1 MLLTPGLRKLALAAH
16 LTASVGWIGAVAAFL
31 ALAVVGVGS
40 ADDHT
45 VRSAYCALD
54 LLVRFAIVPLS
65 LLALLS
71 GLGSALGT
79 RWGLFRHYWVLIK
92 LALTLVAIAVL
103 LVQVEPIRVLALA
116 AADLSSSMA
125 DLLEPQR
132 PLIHAAGGLVVLVVV
147 QLLGVFKPPGLTRYG
162 WKKEHAHAHAPHPQ

>member
-116 AADLSSSMA
+116 AADL
-125 DLLEPQR
+125 LEPQR

-162 WKKEHAHAHAPHPQ
+162 WKKEHAHAHAPRPQ